1 MVAANG
7 KKKRKKEK
15 SHLLLLYFTISE
27 NTPFLPGNY
36 ISLTFS
42 WNGFEEKHLSPLPH
56 CIFLPPKITIEGRVT
71 SV

>member
-1 MVAANG
+1 MACLLYRRIPYGVFVLIFMCDGPIFRRQKMVAANG

-42 WNGFEEKHLSPLPH
+42 
-56 CIFLPPKITIEGRVT
+56 
-71 SV
+71 